1 MESLRKKIIRTVK
14 KTKPRY
20 YILRLLQKKAKL
32 IWRYKMKKLVT
43 MLLVA
48 AVSLGCFTACGGSD
62 DKTGKGEY
70 TYRGTY
76 ALQPSTFN
84 PLTYSSVS
92 DRVPL
97 DYTTSSWYE
106 ADYSEDGSTFV
117 YKPVM
122 ATEEPVDVTA
132 TYKNDAK
139 WGIPEGAD
147 TGYAFRIKLN
157 PDAKWDNGVGIT
169 AADYEYTVKE
179 LLNSKFQNRRGQ
191 DLYNSLGMVGAKDY
205 FYSGVQGWFPADT
218 PYSEYT
224 AELDDILVF
233 RLNNGSADTSK
244 YGGKVSSLRAQYGL
258 GGYENAGLTSTQT
271 GGEYILALATAFGA
285 ALPENVTAAT
295 IDALEEKTLTQI
307 KADPEKKAVLD
318 ALIAF
323 WNEGA
328 DGVLAF
334 CLANYT
340 YPEAS
345 FDNVGFKVIDDYTVD
360 LILNKELIGFYKMY
374 NLGLPLVYKP
384 LYDSLKKAPTAG
396 GLWSTTYGTSVA
408 TYMGYGPY
416 KLTKYLDQQV
426 MEFTKS
432 NTWFGFTDKYAEEY
446 GTFVREADGA
456 TVSQY
461 QTTKVVLSYVE
472 QISTRE
478 EMFLSGKIDV
488 FGMNKT
494 YYDKHKS
501 STQLYRATGASTF
514 YGIILSNYDDLA
526 IREAAMNGKTIDNS
540 YTLANYKADIASGA
554 VKAKYNKTILSIKEF
569 RQAICYAIDRSTLC
583 SNLYPG
589 GKAAISLFTDLIIAD
604 PETSSAVN
612 SYDSV
617 KQGVCEFWGV
627 EYGEGKT
634 FKTLDEAY
642 NSISGYDL
650 TTAKKLVD
658 EAYDKAIAQG
668 LLKADTIIAIDH
680 CSATESESEKQ
691 WFTTFKKCYEDL
703 FAGTKLEGKLQY
715 NFNTSLGSDFG
726 GAIQSGKAD
735 TSWGF
740 GWSGGEL
747 DPYDLMQVYV
757 DAAANSENTYQYD
770 KWINRDGPDYM
781 VKITYDADGDG
792 TAEELEY
799 SVYEWQKILT
809 GQSDTGLN
817 WSYGKVD
824 GSIRAQVLAEM
835 QKKILLDYTTI
846 PMMTEGAV
854 QLLSY
859 KVNYGKENYMFGMG
873 FGGIRYMTHNYDDY
887 DWNRF
892 VKKNGGHLSY

>member
-1 MESLRKKIIRTVK
+1 
-14 KTKPRY
+14 
-20 YILRLLQKKAKL
+20 
-32 IWRYKMKKLVT
+32 MKKLVT

-84 PLTYSSVS
+84 PLTYSAVS

-106 ADYSEDGSTFV
+106 ADYSEDGSTFA

-218 PYSEYT
+218 PYKEYS

-271 GGEYILALATAFGA
+271 GGEYILALAKAFGA

-589 GKAAISLFTDLIIAD
+589 GKAATSLFTDLIIAD

-650 TTAKKLVD
+650 ATAKKLVD

-887 DWNRF
+887 DWSRF